1 MHISALIVWRR
12 KKMLALKPEDKVT
25 CHESYPAFNIK
36 SGVFMYGNKYCGKK
50 HCNIILS
57 CG

>member
-1 MHISALIVWRR
+1 
-12 KKMLALKPEDKVT
+12 MLALKPEDKVT